1 MAEFFERNKS
11 IFMMGLIIA
20 VVFAI
25 ILVAYRMRPGK
36 ETQLTKIDEADEEFY
51 KVIYENT
58 ENYQEN
64 EDALNE
70 EGKDT
75 NVEKEEEVNVDEIF
89 GKIKID
95 YTNEGFEPKIFR
107 CYIGQTIEWTNKT
120 DRVIYLQQ
128 IKPTYEEFKQPVEIK
143 PNETFTFKMTQLG
156 IWTYEEANS
165 EDFGS
170 IEVRPLPKN
179 IPTSST
185 QPTETIPSQTNQS
198 PEGNNQ

>member
-11 IFMMGLIIA
+11 IFIMGLIIA

-36 ETQLTKIDEADEEFY
+36 ETQLTKIDDADEEFY

-64 EDALNE
+64 ENTLNE

-89 GKIKID
+89 GKTKID

-107 CYIGQTIEWTNKT
+107 CYVGQSVEWTNKT

-128 IKPTYEEFKQPVEIK
+128 IKPTYEEV
-143 PNETFTFKMTQLG
+143 
-156 IWTYEEANS
+156 NS

-170 IEVRPLPKN
+170 IEVKPLPKN

-185 QPTETIPSQTNQS
+185 QPTETVPSQTNQS